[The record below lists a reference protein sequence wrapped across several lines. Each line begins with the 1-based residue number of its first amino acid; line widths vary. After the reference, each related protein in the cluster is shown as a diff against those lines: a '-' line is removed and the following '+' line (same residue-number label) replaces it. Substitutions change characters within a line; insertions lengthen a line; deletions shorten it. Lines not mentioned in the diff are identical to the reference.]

1 MLKENMMCVFSKE
14 GMRNEITFYEGKRKK
29 VLQVTVPGWENKV
42 TGTESD

>member
-1 MLKENMMCVFSKE
+1 MCVCDKE
-14 GMRNEITFYEGKRKK
+14 DMRKGITFYEGKRKK